1 MILDLSH
8 SVGDGVV
15 TYPGL
20 PAPRVTAHMNRE
32 PGKYAEGTTFHIA
45 RIEMVANTGTYI
57 DAPFHRYADGAD
69 IGALPLERLVDLP
82 GVVIDHNPPEAPL
95 DTAALRDLRGCAVLF
110 RTRWSRH
117 FGTEAYGKGHPYL
130 TREVAEAL
138 ALQQPAVVGI
148 DSLNIDS
155 MAPGERPVQSI
166 LLAAGIPIVEHLT
179 NLAPLPDRGFRFFA
193 APAKFAGTGT
203 FIVRAFAITRNVAP
217 EPD

>member
-20 PAPRVTAHMNRE
+20 PAPKVSAHMNRE

-82 GVVIDHNPPEAPL
+82 GVVFDHPVEVAVL
-95 DTAALRDLRGCAVLF
+95 QDLRGCAVLF

-117 FGTEAYGKGHPYL
+117 FGTDAYGKGHPHL
-130 TREVAEAL
+130 TREIAEAL
-138 ALQQPAVVGI
+138 VKQEPALVGI

-155 MAPGERPVQSI
+155 IATGERPVHSI

-179 NLAPLPDRGFRFFA
+179 NLGPLPDRGFRFFA

-203 FIVRAFAITRNVAP
+203 FIVRAFAITRTVAP
-217 EPD
+217 ESD

>member
-8 SVGDGVV
+8 TVGDGVV

-20 PAPRVTAHMNRE
+20 PAPKVSAHMNRE

-57 DAPFHRYADGAD
+57 DAPFHRYAEGAD

-82 GVVIDHNPPEAPL
+82 GVVLDHPVEA
-95 DTAALRDLRGCAVLF
+95 AALTDLRGCAVLF

-117 FGTEAYGKGHPYL
+117 FGTEAYAKGHPHL
-130 TREVAEAL
+130 TREVAETLVKEEPAL
-138 ALQQPAVVGI
+138 VGI

-155 MAPGERPVQSI
+155 IATGERPVHSI

-203 FIVRAFAITRNVAP
+203 FIVRAFAITRTVAP
-217 EPD
+217 ESG